1 MNIHEQKIEL
11 LAKLVKE
18 DKITL
23 DQALLLLKD
32 SNEEKSNVPA
42 SDPASIPP
50 YINGGRYWY
59 DRGSTNWS
67 LRFNDDI
74 N

>member
-50 YINGGRYWY
+50 YNGGNYWY